1 MTQTNHMAS
10 WDRLFPG
17 LSTALMAT
25 MLCLFSLAAQAQ
37 DFSAQEVLTAGVLVP
52 KAVGMAMAGDAFDE
66 PGLRVSFAKK
76 LKASSFLKVHDA
88 HLTSV
93 NLLGYSDTQLEGMFV
108 YENDLGQRANYGFS
122 IGYKSTGENQYQVRS
137 VRIDPFEPLA
147 PRVEAYFVPADRASL
162 KEMRA
167 MSVAD
172 LLRFARESSDPV
184 RRDAPAGPMRD
195 YAVVAFSMERL
206 MDGAGWEVISTQKAG
221 TSWSKDG
228 WHVSVVDAALSVNGP
243 EPAVFQAYHTMAKK
257 SPKGGKTFLVA
268 TIVNQYLPPSPPG
281 PSTEVAVTP
290 EARELLTRYR
300 LKALPNLQTN
310 D

>member
-1 MTQTNHMAS
+1 MTQIHCMESSDRSLLVLSMA
-10 WDRLFPG
+10 L
-17 LSTALMAT
+17 LAT
-25 MLCLFSLAAQAQ
+25 VLVLFSMTAQAR
-37 DFSAQEVLTAGVLVP
+37 DYSTQEVLTAGVLVP

-66 PGLRVSFAKK
+66 PGIEVSFAKK
-76 LKASSFLKVHDA
+76 LKVSSFLKAHDA
-88 HLTSV
+88 HLASV
-93 NLLGYSDTQLEGMFV
+93 SLFGYSDTDLEGMFV
-108 YENDLGQRANYGFS
+108 YENALGQRANYGFGN
-122 IGYKSTGENQYQVRS
+122 GYTSAGENRYQVRT

-147 PRVEAYFVPADRASL
+147 PRVEAYFVPADRATL

-172 LLRFARESSDPV
+172 LLRFARENSDPV

-195 YAVVAFSMERL
+195 YAVVAFCMERL
-206 MDGAGWEVISTQKAG
+206 MDGAGWEVISTQKPG

-257 SPKGGKTFLVA
+257 SPRGGTTVLA
-268 TIVNQYLPPSPPG
+268 GTIVNQYLPPTPAG
-281 PSTEVAVTP
+281 PATEVAATP
-290 EARELLTRYR
+290 EAQELLNRYR
-300 LKALPNLQTN
+300 SKALPNLQTT

>member
-1 MTQTNHMAS
+1 MTHIRS
-10 WDRLFPG
+10 IVSPSSIRPIVL
-17 LSTALMAT
+17 LLTAF
-25 MLCLFSLAAQAQ
+25 LCLFALSARAQE
-37 DFSAQEVLTAGVLVP
+37 FSAQKVLTAGVLVP
-52 KAVGMAMAGDAFDE
+52 KAVGMAMAGDTFDE
-66 PGLRVSFAKK
+66 PGLRVAFAKK
-76 LKASSFLKVHDA
+76 LKASTFLKAHDA
-88 HLTSV
+88 HLASV
-93 NLLGYSDTQLEGMFV
+93 SLLGYSDTQLDGMFV
-108 YENDLGQRANYGFS
+108 YENELGQRANYGFG
-122 IGYKSTGENQYQVRS
+122 IGYKATGENQYQVRS

-172 LLRFARESSDPV
+172 LLRFARENSDPV

-195 YAVVAFSMERL
+195 YAVVAFCMERL

-257 SPKGGKTFLVA
+257 SPLGEKTFLVA
-268 TIVNQYLPPSPPG
+268 TIVNQYLPPMPPG
-281 PSTEVAVTP
+281 PSTEVAATP
-290 EARELLTRYR
+290 EMQELLKRYR
-300 LKALPNLQTN
+300 SKALPNMQTN